1 LPIEVVD
8 QIAER
13 ADGVPLF
20 VEELSKAILEAES
33 RLAGTLSKPAFASV
47 PAIPASL
54 QASLMAR
61 LDRLDPPAKHIAQIG
76 AAIGRTFSY
85 ELTTAVAE
93 SIGVTIEPGLESLVN
108 TGLVFRQ
115 GSAANAQFVFKHG
128 LVQDAA
134 YLTLIRSKRRQIHAG
149 IAQALETLFPET
161 CEQHPEIL
169 GHHFTEA
176 AEPEKALKYWRL
188 AVEHALRTSAYR
200 EAIRHCTSGLS
211 IINSIERREK
221 RLREELSFQL
231 QLGVAS
237 TASLGPSSPAMRDS
251 FGRAAKIAEELQ
263 DDRSLAGAV
272 LGLWAHHNALARL
285 QPALA
290 LADRLIAIAE
300 TRDDDALRVRG
311 HAASLTVSYKMGA
324 LESAWQHFESGT
336 SLYRPDMR
344 VIDVI
349 PNYVAPGPDMLLH
362 GSFVAWVMGYP
373 ERARKLAAETMAAA
387 QRLAQPYTIT
397 HCVYMLGHLAELQGD
412 WPEVRRANEQTVELA
427 TRWGFTGTLE
437 LVSRRIA
444 LVAVVTERDKEQ
456 FRHKC
461 EHRQPGFA
469 RSLHD
474 VELARMC
481 LTLGMI
487 DRGLAL
493 LGETLAYSCET
504 GSSFYDAE
512 VYRTQGQLFAATQR
526 WHDAES
532 SYYSAMRTAQR
543 QKARLW
549 ELRAATDLA
558 LLRRERG
565 DHQQAADL
573 LYPLYASFTEGS
585 DVRELRAAK
594 ALLNELQYKIPQ
606 QPPRR

>member
-1 LPIEVVD
+1 
-8 QIAER
+8 
-13 ADGVPLF
+13 
-20 VEELSKAILEAES
+20 
-33 RLAGTLSKPAFASV
+33 
-47 PAIPASL
+47 
-54 QASLMAR
+54 
-61 LDRLDPPAKHIAQIG
+61 
-76 AAIGRTFSY
+76 
-85 ELTTAVAE
+85 
-93 SIGVTIEPGLESLVN
+93 
-108 TGLVFRQ
+108 
-115 GSAANAQFVFKHG
+115 
-128 LVQDAA
+128 
-134 YLTLIRSKRRQIHAG
+134 
-149 IAQALETLFPET
+149 
-161 CEQHPEIL
+161 
-169 GHHFTEA
+169 
-176 AEPEKALKYWRL
+176 
-188 AVEHALRTSAYR
+188 
-200 EAIRHCTSGLS
+200 
-211 IINSIERREK
+211 
-221 RLREELSFQL
+221 
-231 QLGVAS
+231 
-237 TASLGPSSPAMRDS
+237 
-251 FGRAAKIAEELQ
+251 
-263 DDRSLAGAV
+263 
-272 LGLWAHHNALARL
+272 
-285 QPALA
+285 
-290 LADRLIAIAE
+290 
-300 TRDDDALRVRG
+300 
-311 HAASLTVSYKMGA
+311 MGA
-324 LESAWQHFESGT
+324 LEAAWQHFESGT

-412 WPEVRRANEQTVELA
+412 WPAVRQANEQTVELA

-493 LGETLAYSCET
+493 LDETLAYSCET

-526 WHDAES
+526 WHNAES

-543 QKARLW
+543 QKARMW

-558 LLRRERG
+558 LLWRDRG
-565 DHQQAADL
+565 DHQRAADL
-573 LYPLYASFTEGS
+573 LHPLYASFTESS

-606 QPPRR
+606 QPPKAINTIAMIRRGRRTPG